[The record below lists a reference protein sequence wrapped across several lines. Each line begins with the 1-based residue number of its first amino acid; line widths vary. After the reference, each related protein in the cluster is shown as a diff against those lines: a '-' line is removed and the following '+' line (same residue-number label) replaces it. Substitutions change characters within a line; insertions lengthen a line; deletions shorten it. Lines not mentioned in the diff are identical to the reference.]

1 MMRTHKATAPT
12 RDQVS
17 ACRILI
23 EHSVVAVEDGERL
36 LGSGDDQYASI
47 RLFEAAQL
55 LRLAAHKLD
64 SEVSV

>member
-1 MMRTHKATAPT
+1 MRSHEVTSPT
-12 RDQVS
+12 RDQVT
-17 ACRILI
+17 ACRVLI
-23 EHSVVAVEDGERL
+23 ENSVVAVEDGERL
-36 LGSGDDQYASI
+36 LGVGNDQYAAN